1 MSSIAEIR
9 HHLKVI
15 DDTHKITRAMYMIS
29 SSKMRKAVAQENRNL
44 VYFNQV
50 RSDIRYLLESVSPID
65 HPYFKHR
72 STSRAAYLVIAAD
85 KGMCG
90 GYNANVLNLAYN
102 HMKEHDECYLLTVG
116 QMTREYFER
125 LGIVSDIEFLHVIQA
140 PNLEDARNITF
151 QLTHLYET
159 GQLDEVYVVYTH
171 MDSMAKQTPRVLQML
186 PVVPESFSDAELF
199 HEPSTIIDFHPSP
212 KAVLDVLVPQYLI
225 GLTYAT
231 LVQSYASEQCARMA
245 AMDASNRNADE
256 MSAKLTIELNRARQA
271 AITQELTE
279 IIAGA
284 DSMAQVG
291 V

>member
-1 MSSIAEIR
+1 
-9 HHLKVI
+9 
-15 DDTHKITRAMYMIS
+15 
-29 SSKMRKAVAQENRNL
+29 MRKAVAQENRNL

-90 GYNANVLNLAYN
+90 GYNANVLNLAYS

-159 GQLDEVYVVYTH
+159 GQLDEVYVVFTN
-171 MDSMAKQTPRVLQML
+171 MINSFQLEPTVLKLL
-186 PVVPESFSDAELF
+186 PLDMNEFPETEDR
-199 HEPSTIIDFHPSP
+199 D
-212 KAVLDVLVPQYLI
+212 QYLSLI
-225 GLTYAT
+225 H
-231 LVQSYASEQCARMA
+231 
-245 AMDASNRNADE
+245 
-256 MSAKLTIELNRARQA
+256 I
-271 AITQELTE
+271 
-279 IIAGA
+279 
-284 DSMAQVG
+284 
-291 V
+291 